1 MSEYKITKI
10 SEVEQSH
17 LSDFY
22 KKNYF
27 DRHESLINNWK
38 WWYRIGYSKFEPL
51 IISSGEKVLGQA
63 GTQPIDLS
71 INGKKVLA
79 SWFLDFSVNPE
90 LRGKGIGKNLTKKL
104 METCPNLITF
114 CNEKTLK
121 IVENFGWKDN
131 FSTVRL
137 AKPINPLKFLPIVKK
152 IKLQFADNILRKII
166 KKDLKS
172 TKINLK
178 KIDNNYNVIKDSF
191 KIRKILNIENSPK
204 ILRDEIWLDWRIKDC
219 PYKKDLYFFEYK
231 NNFLI
236 AHIFSKKGIN
246 RLNILFTYFIDQ
258 SYENEIFQI
267 ILSWSVDNNID
278 LLWAIRKKEI
288 DLFEKVFPKKFT
300 KPVTFACW
308 SSEQDNLKFLSNG
321 LDNVQGIDSDLD
333 SSMLE
338 E

>member
-27 DRHESLINNWK
+27 DRHKSLINNWK

-90 LRGKGIGKNLTKKL
+90 LRGKGIGKNLIKKL

-137 AKPINPLKFLPIVKK
+137 AKPINPLKFLPIV
-152 IKLQFADNILRKII
+152 
-166 KKDLKS
+166 
-172 TKINLK
+172 
-178 KIDNNYNVIKDSF
+178 
-191 KIRKILNIENSPK
+191 
-204 ILRDEIWLDWRIKDC
+204 
-219 PYKKDLYFFEYK
+219 
-231 NNFLI
+231 
-236 AHIFSKKGIN
+236 
-246 RLNILFTYFIDQ
+246 
-258 SYENEIFQI
+258 
-267 ILSWSVDNNID
+267 
-278 LLWAIRKKEI
+278 
-288 DLFEKVFPKKFT
+288 
-300 KPVTFACW
+300 
-308 SSEQDNLKFLSNG
+308 
-321 LDNVQGIDSDLD
+321 
-333 SSMLE
+333 
-338 E
+338 